1 MGRRPREALTAI
13 RWLLLAAVLLALARP
28 GTAAAQAW
36 PVSGTRDELDRR
48 QIALPTPRTEFLSI
62 NGSLLGTIQWIA
74 NADKAQGSVFGAGSL
89 DLNVIVRPS
98 DSVRLFLDAEGL
110 VGPGPDQRLGTLSRL
125 NTDADRLE
133 GRDTALVIRE
143 LFLRVTWLDEHIR
156 FSIGKL
162 DVGHYFDRNFL
173 AEDETTQFLDTA
185 LLNSPMLKPPPNG
198 PGAALRASV
207 ADWRFAFGVHAPGD
221 VGDDL
226 SGLPYVI
233 GELGHRNIFPQ
244 RGHYRFW
251 ARVSSL
257 PDQRDR
263 VTWGAG
269 VSIDQLVSPEVGVFL
284 RAGLSR
290 SQGDD
295 LTSHAWSTGVQITP
309 ARLGRPRDRFGAGY
323 SAQREGAGRERMV
336 ETYYN
341 LALADWLFLIG
352 NLQWVVSGPNQVTG
366 GMNRN
371 VVVPGLRALVL
382 F

>member
-28 GTAAAQAW
+28 GTAAAQTE
-36 PVSGTRDELDRR
+36 PVSGSRDELDRR
-48 QIALPTPRTEFLSI
+48 QLALPTPRTEFLSI
-62 NGSLLGTIQWIA
+62 NGSVLGTIQWIA
-74 NADKAQGSVFGAGSL
+74 NAGTAQGWVFGAGSL

-98 DSVRLFLDAEGL
+98 DTVRLFLDVEGL
-110 VGPGPDQRLGTLSRL
+110 LGPGPDQRLGTLSRL
-125 NTDADRLE
+125 NTDAERLE
-133 GRDTALVIRE
+133 DRDKAFVIRE
-143 LFLRVTWLDEHIR
+143 LFLRATWLEERVR

-173 AEDETTQFLDTA
+173 AEDETSQFLDNA
-185 LLNSPMLKPPPNG
+185 LINNPMLKPPPNG
-198 PGAALRASV
+198 PGAALRVSMG
-207 ADWRFAFGVHAPGD
+207 DWRLAFGVHAPGD
-221 VGDDL
+221 VDDDL
-226 SGLPYVI
+226 SGLPYII
-233 GELGHRNIFPQ
+233 GELGRRNIFSQ
-244 RGHYRFW
+244 RGHYRWW
-251 ARVSSL
+251 ARVSSV

-263 VTWGAG
+263 VTWATG
-269 VSIDQLVSPEVGVFL
+269 VSIDQLVSSEVGVFL

-309 ARLGRPRDRFGAGY
+309 TWLGRPRDRFGAGY